1 MQYGMYNISLYM
13 FLFIIIYRGYIV
25 NIVIMCK
32 YFFLQ
37 IYNHTIKMTIYSIE
51 FKLKYL
57 KGSPN
62 IDLLSNSIN
71 RFITNEICTCGIHVS
86 YLFHIYLCHEKT

>member
-1 MQYGMYNISLYM
+1 
-13 FLFIIIYRGYIV
+13 
-25 NIVIMCK
+25 
-32 YFFLQ
+32 
-37 IYNHTIKMTIYSIE
+37 MTIDSIE